1 MVAQMGKTESGK
13 HKTTDPDGR
22 SVYVIEIDPRWKD
35 VVEHKAKQSLA
46 PGSCAFYV
54 GETGLYPGARL
65 TKHRRGAKAGS
76 IFKQI
81 RRARERNGEEKTL
94 EEGVDLH
101 LRRDLMARYPNEL
114 SGKDAKKWEKKV
126 TSELRSKGHI
136 VFSN

>member
-1 MVAQMGKTESGK
+1 MIAQMGKTDRGK

-22 SVYVIEIDPRWKD
+22 SVYIIEIDPRWND
-35 VVEHKAKQSLA
+35 VVERKAKESLA
-46 PGSCAFYV
+46 PGRCAFYV

-76 IFKQI
+76 IFKRI
-81 RRARERNGEEKTL
+81 RRARERNGEKKTL
-94 EEGVDLH
+94 EESVDVH
-101 LRRDLMARYPNEL
+101 LRRDLMEHYPNKL

-126 TSELRSKGHI
+126 TSELRSEGHI

>member
-1 MVAQMGKTESGK
+1 MSETERSEC
-13 HKTTDPDGR
+13 TNTDPDGR
-22 SVYVIEIDPRWKD
+22 SVYIIEIDPRWND
-35 VVEHKAKQSLA
+35 VVERKAKQALA
-46 PGSCAFYV
+46 PGRCAFYV

-94 EEGVDLH
+94 EEGVDVR
-101 LRRDLMARYPNEL
+101 LRRDLMEPYLKNL

-126 TSELRSKGHI
+126 ARGLRSEGHI

>member
-1 MVAQMGKTESGK
+1 MVKTERGK

-22 SVYVIEIDPRWKD
+22 SVYVIEIDPRWND
-35 VVEHKAKQSLA
+35 VVERKAKQSLA
-46 PGSCAFYV
+46 PGRCAFYV

-94 EEGVDLH
+94 EEGVDVR
-101 LRRDLMARYPNEL
+101 LRRDLMEPYLKNL

-126 TSELRSKGHI
+126 TNYLRSAGHI